1 MNQKTEKLIEVERK
15 NKLIHILKSEW
26 SEFENID
33 ICIALEKFISE
44 LEGIEV

>member
-33 ICIALEKFISE
+33 ICIALEKFITEIES
-44 LEGIEV
+44 IEV